1 MAVLPLGLPDSA
13 AAGLL
18 DNDVI
23 LIPVFND
30 WESVAL
36 LIPQLEKNLAAA
48 SRTAELILVDDGSVA
63 PPDNLQVAEALTAIR
78 SIDLLTLAR
87 NVGHQRAIAIGMSYI
102 ALRRPCRAVVV
113 MDGDGE
119 DLASDLPRLLD
130 AFDQSRGEHL
140 IFAKRT
146 RRSEG
151 AVFSAFYRLYRTAHW
166 LLTGIRVEV
175 GNFSVVPYPV
185 VKKLAVVSEMWNHYA
200 AAVRQA
206 RIPTTLVPTVRG
218 KRFAGASTMNFVSL
232 VAHGLSAM
240 SVFADRIG
248 VRLLATTGVLMIV
261 LFVALLVAVF
271 VRLFTDLA
279 IPEWTTVVLGFLT
292 VLLVQTAILSMV
304 FMFMIQMGRA
314 GSSFIPAR
322 DYELFVD
329 SVKRVWEKRE

>member
-1 MAVLPLGLPDSA
+1 VAVLPLASPDSA
-13 AAGLL
+13 AAQLVNNNL
-18 DNDVI
+18 I

-36 LIPQLEKNLAAA
+36 LIPQLDKNLAAA
-48 SRTAELILVDDGSVA
+48 SRCAELILVDDCSVA
-63 PPDNLQVAEALTAIR
+63 RPDNLEIIDTLTAIR
-78 SIDLLTLAR
+78 SIDVLRLAR
-87 NVGHQRAIAIGMSYI
+87 NLGHQRAIAIGLSYI

-119 DLASDLPRLLD
+119 DLTTDVPRLLD
-130 AFDQSRGEHL
+130 AFDESCGDN
-140 IFAKRT
+140 IVFAKRT

-151 AVFSAFYRLYRTAHW
+151 VLFTLFYRLYRVAHL

-200 AAVRQA
+200 AAVTHA
-206 RIPTTLVPTVRG
+206 NIPRTLVPTVRG
-218 KRFAGASTMNFVSL
+218 NRLAGRSTMNFVSL

-240 SVFADRIG
+240 SVFADKIG
-248 VRLLATTGVLMIV
+248 VRLLATTGILMLV
-261 LFVALLVAVF
+261 LFVTLIVAVF
-271 VRLFTDLA
+271 VRFFTDLA
-279 IPEWTTVVLGFLT
+279 VPGWTTVVLGFLT

-304 FMFMIQMGRA
+304 FMFMIQMGRT

-322 DYELFVD
+322 EYELFVD
-329 SVKRVWEKRE
+329 SVRRVWEKRE

>member
-271 VRLFTDLA
+271 VRFFTDLA
-279 IPEWTTVVLGFLT
+279 IPEWTAVVLGFLT

>member
-1 MAVLPLGLPDSA
+1 MPDLPLGSPDSA

-30 WESVAL
+30 WESVGL
-36 LIPQLEKNLAAA
+36 LIPQLNKSLTAA
-48 SRTAELILVDDGSVA
+48 SRSAELILVDDCSVA
-63 PPDNLQVAEALTAIR
+63 RPENLQVTDPLSAIR
-78 SIDLLTLAR
+78 SIDVLTLAR
-87 NVGHQRAIAIGMSYI
+87 NLGHQRAIAIGLSYI
-102 ALRRPCRAVVV
+102 AVRRPCRAVVV

-119 DLASDLPRLLD
+119 DLASDVPRLLD
-130 AFDQSRGEHL
+130 AFDESRGEHVV
-140 IFAKRT
+140 FAKRT

-151 AVFSAFYRLYRTAHW
+151 AVFALFYRLYRIAHL

-175 GNFSVVPYPV
+175 GNFSVVPYQV

-200 AAVRQA
+200 AAVTHA

-218 KRFAGASTMNFVSL
+218 ERLAGRPTMNFVSL

-248 VRLLATTGVLMIV
+248 VRLLATTGILMVV
-261 LFVALLVAVF
+261 LFVALIVAVF
-271 VRLFTDLA
+271 VRFFTDLA
-279 IPEWTTVVLGFLT
+279 IPGWTTVVLGFLT

-322 DYELFVD
+322 EYELFVN

>member
-1 MAVLPLGLPDSA
+1 MAVLPLGSPTTAVTAPLV
-13 AAGLL
+13 
-18 DNDVI
+18 NDVV

-36 LIPQLEKNLAAA
+36 LVPELDRSLAAA
-48 SRTAELILVDDGSVA
+48 SRTAELILVDDCSVA
-63 PPDNLQVAEALTAIR
+63 RPASLSIAEPLRAIR
-78 SIDLLTLAR
+78 SVDVLTLAR
-87 NVGHQRAIAIGMSYI
+87 NLGHQRAIAIGLSYI
-102 ALRRPCRAVVV
+102 AMRRPCRAIVV

-119 DLASDLPRLLD
+119 DMTSDVPRLLD
-130 AFDQSRGEHL
+130 AFEKSGGERV

-151 AVFSAFYRLYRTAHW
+151 VVFALFYRLYRMAHW

-175 GNFSVVPYPV
+175 GNFSVVPYAV
-185 VKKLAVVSEMWNHYA
+185 VRKLAVVSEMWNHYA
-200 AAVRQA
+200 AAVTHA
-206 RIPTTLVPTVRG
+206 RVPTTLVPTVRG
-218 KRFAGASTMNFVSL
+218 KRLAGRPTMNFVSL

-248 VRLLATTGVLMIV
+248 VRLLATTGILMGLLI
-261 LFVALLVAVF
+261 VALVAAVS
-271 VRLFTDLA
+271 VRFFTDLA
-279 IPEWTTVVLGFLT
+279 IPGWTTVVLGFLT

-322 DYELFVD
+322 DYELFVE
-329 SVKRVWEKRE
+329 SVTRVWEKSE

>member
-271 VRLFTDLA
+271 VRFFTDLA